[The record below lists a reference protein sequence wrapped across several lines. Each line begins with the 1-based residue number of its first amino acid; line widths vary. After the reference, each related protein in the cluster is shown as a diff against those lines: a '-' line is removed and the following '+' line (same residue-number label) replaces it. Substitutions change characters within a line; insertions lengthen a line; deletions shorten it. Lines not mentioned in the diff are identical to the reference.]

1 MNHYL
6 FSPSGKN
13 LKVKISGEP
22 KPPTMSSRPLLFGA
36 TIALNMATS
45 GCGNKG
51 DLYVPD
57 DVNTTFQQTRYTPTE
72 SQQDQD

>member
-1 MNHYL
+1 
-6 FSPSGKN
+6 
-13 LKVKISGEP
+13 
-22 KPPTMSSRPLLFGA
+22 MSSRPLLFGA
-36 TIALNMATS
+36 TIALIMATS

-57 DVNTTFQQTRYTPTE
+57 DANATFQQTRYTPTE